1 MEKSMKIGVLGLG
14 YVGITTT
21 ACFAKLGHEVV
32 GIEINTDKLS
42 LLRDGETTIVEPGIS
57 ELLNNHSNRISY
69 FSELVVDNLEC
80 LFVCVGTPTG
90 RDGRSDLSALHRCIG
105 DLSNSEISCPI
116 VIRSTIPIGTCETL
130 SSMYPSLK
138 FIFHP
143 EFLREG
149 SAVKDFFQPPMIV
162 YGTDDANSEYCLD
175 QLYKD
180 FDVSKFVVGYGEAE
194 SVKYTSNIFHALKI
208 VFTNEIAKSLTQHAV
223 NPNTVMQIFM
233 ADKQLNVSNAYLKP
247 GFAYG
252 GSCLEKD
259 LQSFISQNQNLT
271 LPLLGA
277 ISVSNETLIQDF
289 YLKIHEKSEV
299 FILNGLTF
307 KEGIDDLRRS
317 PYVTLAI
324 KLLEEGKS
332 VHAYD
337 DNLNKLFGENLDILK
352 SLLSYRNFTA
362 NSLSNFVPEATV
374 LFCHSKRHS
383 ILPAEYKEEYKL
395 FPNDN
400 IIANF

>member
-1 MEKSMKIGVLGLG
+1 MKIGVLGLG

-21 ACFAKLGHEVV
+21 ACFAKLGHEVI

-42 LLRDGETTIVEPGIS
+42 SLRDGEATIVEPHIS
-57 ELLNNHSNRISY
+57 DLLKNYSNRISY
-69 FSELVVDNLEC
+69 FSELASDDLEC
-80 LFVCVGTPTG
+80 LFICVGTPTG
-90 RDGRSDLSALHRCIG
+90 RDGESDLSALHSCIR
-105 DLSNSEISCPI
+105 DLSNREISCPI
-116 VIRSTIPIGTCETL
+116 VIRSTIPIGTCKRL
-130 SSMYPSLK
+130 SLEYPSLK
-138 FIFHP
+138 FVFHP

-149 SAVKDFFQPPMIV
+149 SAVEDFFQPPMIV
-162 YGTDDANSEYCLD
+162 YGTDDASNEYCLD

-208 VFTNEIAKSLTQHAV
+208 VFTNEIAKSLSQHAV

-289 YLKIHEKSEV
+289 YLKIYEKSEV

-317 PYVTLAI
+317 PYVTLAL
-324 KLLEEGKS
+324 KLLEQGKS
-332 VHAYD
+332 VHVYD
-337 DNLNKLFGENLDILK
+337 DNLTKLFGENLDILK

-362 NSLSNFVPEATV
+362 NSLSTYIPEATV
-374 LFCHSKRHS
+374 LFCHRKRHS

-400 IIANF
+400 IIENFQ